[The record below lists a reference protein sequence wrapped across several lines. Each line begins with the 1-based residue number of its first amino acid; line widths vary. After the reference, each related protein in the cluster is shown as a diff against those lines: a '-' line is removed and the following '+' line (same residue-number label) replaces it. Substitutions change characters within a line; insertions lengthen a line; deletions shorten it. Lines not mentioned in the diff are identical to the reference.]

1 VMLSAGTV
9 ARGRIRFDSLGLPDL
24 AASVRL
30 TRDGQTAEVRV
41 AANGD
46 VTVG

>member
-1 VMLSAGTV
+1 MRVAGGTG
-9 ARGRIRFDSLGLPDL
+9 ARTRIRFDSLGLPDAP
-24 AASVRL
+24 AAVRL
-30 TRDGQTAEVRV
+30 ALAGREAEVRV